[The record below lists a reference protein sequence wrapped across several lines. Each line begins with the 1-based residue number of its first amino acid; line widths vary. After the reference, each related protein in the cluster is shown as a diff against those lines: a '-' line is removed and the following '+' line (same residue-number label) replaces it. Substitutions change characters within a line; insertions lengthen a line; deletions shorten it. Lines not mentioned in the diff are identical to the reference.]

1 MKPLIL
7 SLPNKSK
14 VAVIEKPHSFG
25 VSIAINI
32 AAGSFNEEG
41 FPQGTAHFVEH
52 MVFKGTTTRTA
63 REINQSVNSVGGQ
76 LNAATG
82 YEETKYFVSIPS
94 PHWETAFEVIKDI
107 VANPTFPE
115 DELERE
121 RNVILEEIKL
131 YSDDPVSSLM
141 DSLQVEM
148 FKDYQERQNILGTE
162 ESVKSITRD
171 DLIRFV
177 RTYYKPENMSFIA
190 VGNIRLED
198 FYEKSSTYIS
208 SYEELPTPEK
218 VPFIPYKMDSQID
231 IPEDTEQA
239 HFAFVASGVDV
250 NSKDATAFH
259 VFSTILGANESSR
272 LFQKIR
278 EEKGIA
284 YSVFAD
290 AEFFSDYGSLIAY
303 VGTNEEYFD
312 EIEELILEEIRDI
325 AENGV
330 TEEEL
335 STTISF
341 LKGRTMLD
349 LDNNTLMNDFLSH
362 ALTYGLST
370 DPLSQL
376 EELDAVTGEDLK
388 RVALELL
395 EKDSYM
401 TGTITPKYTIDH
413 LED

>member
-1 MKPLIL
+1 MKPLIM

-25 VSIAINI
+25 VAIAINI
-32 AAGSFNEEG
+32 TAGSFDEVG

-94 PHWETAFEVIKDI
+94 THWEVAFEILKDI
-107 VANPTFPE
+107 LANPIFPE

-121 RNVILEEIKL
+121 RNVILEEIKM
-131 YSDDPVSSLM
+131 YADDPVSSLM
-141 DSLQVEM
+141 DTMQEEM
-148 FKDYQERQNILGTE
+148 FKDYPQRQNILGTE
-162 ESVKSITRD
+162 DSVKSITRE

-177 RTYYKPENMSFIA
+177 KTYYKPENMSFIA
-190 VGNIRLED
+190 VGDIKLED
-198 FYEKSSTYIS
+198 FYDKSSTYKA
-208 SYEELPTPEK
+208 SYEELPSPEK
-218 VPFIPYKMDSQID
+218 VQFSPFKMDCQID

-239 HFAFVASGVDV
+239 HFTFVGSGVDIY
-250 NSKDATAFH
+250 SKDATAFH
-259 VFSTILGANESSR
+259 VFSSILGANESSR

-278 EEKGIA
+278 EEKGLA
-284 YSVFAD
+284 YSLFAD

-330 TEEEL
+330 SEEEL
-335 STTISF
+335 TTTISF
-341 LKGRTMLD
+341 LKGRTMMELD
-349 LDNNTLMNDFLSH
+349 SNIQMNDFLSH
-362 ALTYGLST
+362 ALTYGLPT
-370 DPLSQL
+370 DPMKQF
-376 EELDAVTGEDLK
+376 EDLDAVTGEDIK
-388 RVALELL
+388 RVAADLL
-395 EKDSYM
+395 AKDSYM
-401 TGTITPKYTIDH
+401 TGTITPKYTVDAF
-413 LED
+413 